1 MGSWIDVG
9 SLQSYCSARIQRK
22 GLVVQDFMAFQGEL
36 QTPTGFMSYH
46 KREIFISIENKED
59 LSYIIGI

>member
-1 MGSWIDVG
+1 M
-9 SLQSYCSARIQRK
+9 
-22 GLVVQDFMAFQGEL
+22 VQDFMAFQGEL